1 MGNVGDQQQDYDEN
15 GESPMRAGD
24 QEENMGQFE
33 GNDMEEGSPDQMQQD
48 MQDEEMSPSPQRM
61 DDEESPEREN

>member
-24 QEENMGQFE
+24 QEDNMGQFD
-33 GNDMEEGSPDQMQQD
+33 GNEMEGSPD
-48 MQDEEMSPSPQRM
+48 
-61 DDEESPEREN
+61 

>member
-24 QEENMGQFE
+24 QEENMGQFD